1 MTATEIPEEDP
12 TALSNRLKAVLN
24 AISDPVL
31 TANHDGTIRKV
42 NVAFTRH
49 FGFEVDDLEGRHWS
63 DVFATGGGAHP
74 DLVNAL
80 SEDGGRRFFSEI
92 REINLRRVDGQV
104 SPYEIKIDR
113 VPGFD
118 ELGFVAVLRD
128 VSDRRERQQLV
139 NERRKLAES
148 ETRFRD
154 FAECGADWFWEI
166 DADLRFTYMSAQ
178 VERATG
184 YPPEWHIGHTREELG
199 LDEQN
204 QELMDALYPITDRVE
219 AFDEKIQ
226 VRQRK
231 DGGHV
236 WIAFSGKPIVDDDG
250 NFAGYRGVSRDVTEA
265 IEREKALQA
274 SNAELENFAYAA
286 SHDLQEPL
294 RKIMAFG
301 YRLTEEIGDGLD
313 ELPAMYLDRMTA
325 ASERMSKLITDLL
338 EFSRAGRSRKKPASV
353 DLNKVVAQVLADQEL
368 NIRRLEATVDCD
380 PLPVVCAEEAHLY
393 QIFAN
398 LIGNA
403 LKFVSPDRQ
412 PEIRITCKT
421 TRGLITLAVADN
433 GVGFD
438 NEHAT
443 RIFELFGRL
452 HGRTEFEGNGLG
464 LAICKKN
471 IETLGGRIKANGV
484 PGEGAT
490 FTLRLPAGLLVDNGD
505 DDERAA

>member
-1 MTATEIPEEDP
+1 MTATETPDEDP
-12 TALSNRLKAVLN
+12 AALGNRLKAVLN

-42 NVAFTRH
+42 NVAFTQH
-49 FGFEVDDLEGRHWS
+49 FGYSVDDLAGRLWS
-63 DVFATGGGAHP
+63 DIFASGGDAHP
-74 DLVNAL
+74 ELVNAL
-80 SEDGGRRFFSEI
+80 SEDGGRKFFSEI
-92 REINLRRVDGQV
+92 REISLRRADGQV
-104 SPYEIKIDR
+104 CPYEIKIDR

-118 ELGFVAVLRD
+118 ELGYVAVLRD
-128 VSDRRERQQLV
+128 VSYRRERQQLI

-148 ETRFRD
+148 ESRFRD

-199 LDEQN
+199 LDEEN
-204 QELMDALYPITDRVE
+204 EELMKALYPATGRLE
-219 AFDEKIQ
+219 EFNERIQ
-226 VRQRK
+226 VRRRK

-236 WIAFSGKPIVDDDG
+236 WIAFSGKPILDDEG
-250 NFAGYRGVSRDVTEA
+250 NFAGYRGVSRDVTEM
-265 IEREKALQA
+265 IQREKALQA

-301 YRLTEEIGDGLD
+301 YRLSEEIGDGLD
-313 ELPAMYLDRMTA
+313 EMPAMYLERMTA

-338 EFSRAGRSRKKPASV
+338 EFSRAGRSRNEPANV
-353 DLNKVVAQVLADQEL
+353 DLNKIVEQVLADQEL
-368 NIRRLEATVDCD
+368 NIRRLEAKVDCD

-412 PEIRITCKT
+412 PEIRVTCRT
-421 TRGLITLAVADN
+421 TPGLITLGVADN

-438 NEHAT
+438 NEHTT

-452 HGRTEFEGNGLG
+452 HGRSEFEGNGLG
-464 LAICKKN
+464 LAICRKN
-471 IETLGGRIKANGV
+471 VETLGGRIDANGV

-490 FTLRLPAGLLVDNGD
+490 FTLRLPAGLLVGKGD
-505 DDERAA
+505 DDERVA